1 MDAGGDCH
9 VLGMFQSETENTLFF
24 SYFKTFVSKSKK
36 QIVNRIIAIFPVG
49 LILVSRTI
57 LAMQSRSVIS
67 AITWKLM
74 CHGEVLIETAAF
86 TVLGVKQQ
94 LFLGVKRN

>member
-36 QIVNRIIAIFPVG
+36 QIVNRIIAIPCGFNF
-49 LILVSRTI
+49 SEQDHT
-57 LAMQSRSVIS
+57 
-67 AITWKLM
+67 
-74 CHGEVLIETAAF
+74 CHA
-86 TVLGVKQQ
+86 K
-94 LFLGVKRN
+94 